1 MLLDEVEPGPYTDS
15 EAEVR
20 RCYTLRTLHR
30 FVNFFGLATL
40 RPTNDDI
47 INRDHRVVKTPLLD
61 AAVQIGPLD

>member
-20 RCYTLRTLHR
+20 RCYTLRTLER

-40 RPTNDDI
+40 TPTHNDI
-47 INRDHRVVKTPLLD
+47 INRDYRVVKTPLLD
-61 AAVQIGPLD
+61 AALQFGPLH